1 MPGGGEGSTHCP
13 FHLIRL
19 KHNTFPNMT
28 VSVCI
33 YECMPDTV
41 SAKTEKYLYAY
52 VLSLCNTH
60 LAQQEE
66 LVSALLSVLITR
78 ALHLLQV
85 NSIQLKLLVDKNRTL
100 IRCFFC
106 CWFFFRTRAYFS
118 VVCVCDRDIMRWV
131 HRDYARTIQD
141 EQKRYGKQFWKKS
154 HELERIIKMF
164 RSCVLPRIL
173 PFITGCFSH
182 INSLQA
188 PWWEFS
194 ECAKAANEKH
204 DAFFWEY

>member
-1 MPGGGEGSTHCP
+1 MPGGGGSEGSTHCP

-41 SAKTEKYLYAY
+41 SAKTKKYLYAY

-118 VVCVCDRDIMRWV
+118 VVCVWQRYNEMGTSRLCTDDTRW
-131 HRDYARTIQD
+131 AKKIWKTI
-141 EQKRYGKQFWKKS
+141 
-154 HELERIIKMF
+154 LEKE
-164 RSCVLPRIL
+164 SWA
-173 PFITGCFSH
+173 GE
-182 INSLQA
+182 N
-188 PWWEFS
+188 
-194 ECAKAANEKH
+194 N
-204 DAFFWEY
+204 